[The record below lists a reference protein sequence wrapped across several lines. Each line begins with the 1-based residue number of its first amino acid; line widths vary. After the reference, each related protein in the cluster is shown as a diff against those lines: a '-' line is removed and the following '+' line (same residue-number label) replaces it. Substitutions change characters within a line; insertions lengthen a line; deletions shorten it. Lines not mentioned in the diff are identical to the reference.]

1 MRTAFIVVHRPSL
14 AEFGEDRFLA
24 VMRHA
29 GVEIR
34 TDEESRLNC
43 NATYWAFRSYGL
55 DACVLLGDIPDH
67 VETKDIHDELKVL
80 LGESFKPI
88 IVMTIPSKR
97 EGEE

>member
-1 MRTAFIVVHRPSL
+1 MKTAFIVVHRPSL

-34 TDEESRLNC
+34 TDEESRLEWNE
-43 NATYWAFRSYGL
+43 TYWAFWSYGL

-67 VETKDIHDELKVL
+67 VKTKDIHDELKVL

-88 IVMTIPSKR
+88 IIMSIPPMK
-97 EGEE
+97 EE

>member
-1 MRTAFIVVHRPSL
+1 MKTAFIVVHRPSL

-24 VMRHA
+24 VMHHV

-34 TDEESRLNC
+34 TDTHDRLEWSE
-43 NATYWAFRSYGL
+43 TYWAFRSYEL

-67 VETKDIHDELKVL
+67 VETEDIRDELKVL

-88 IVMTIPSKR
+88 IVMIIPQERK
-97 EGEE
+97 EE